1 MTMRTA
7 DPSRD
12 PSRDAPRGPEADP
25 GADGPATALIAEDE
39 PLLARALERQLAA
52 QWPALRIV
60 ARAEDGPSAVERALA
75 HRPDILFLDIQ
86 MPGATGLEVAAEIAD
101 EWEGG
106 EGVAGTAGRPHAGP
120 PLVVFVTAYDRY
132 AVQAFERAAV
142 DYLLKPVTPERLA
155 ETVGRLRARLAQ
167 RAAAAVAPSAGA
179 DLLRQV
185 QEAERQAQP
194 AAGVGF
200 DVGVGAGEAGA
211 AAAGASN
218 ERIRVIR
225 AAEGTRVRMI
235 PLPEV
240 IAFEAADKY
249 VNVVTEQ
256 GGDALIRMS
265 LRELALRLEGVEF
278 TQVHRGVLVNA
289 ERIVGAERDEAGHY
303 WLTLRGLKRPLK
315 VSRAFSHLFRPM

>member
-1 MTMRTA
+1 MTVQPA
-7 DPSRD
+7 DPSRAA
-12 PSRDAPRGPEADP
+12 SVGASTDA
-25 GADGPATALIAEDE
+25 PATALIAEDE

-86 MPGATGLEVAAEIAD
+86 MPGATGLEAAAEIAD

-106 EGVAGTAGRPHAGP
+106 EGVAGAAAGPHAGP

-155 ETVGRLRARLAQ
+155 ETVARLRARLTQ
-167 RAAAAVAPSAGA
+167 RAAAAAAPSAGA

-185 QEAERQAQP
+185 QEVERQAQP
-194 AAGVGF
+194 APAGG
-200 DVGVGAGEAGA
+200 GEPDA
-211 AAAGASN
+211 AAAE

-315 VSRAFSHLFRPM
+315 VSRAFSHLFKPM

>member
-1 MTMRTA
+1 MTLKPAAPSHAPSA
-7 DPSRD
+7 D
-12 PSRDAPRGPEADP
+12 AGT
-25 GADGPATALIAEDE
+25 DGPATALIAEDE

-75 HRPDILFLDIQ
+75 HRPDILLLDIQ
-86 MPGATGLEVAAEIAD
+86 MPGATGLEAAAEIAD

-106 EGVAGTAGRPHAGP
+106 EGFAGTVARPNAGP

-155 ETVGRLRARLAQ
+155 ETVARLRARLAQ
-167 RAAAAVAPSAGA
+167 RAAAAAGPSAGA

-194 AAGVGF
+194 GPALG
-200 DVGVGAGEAGA
+200 GEPDA
-211 AAAGASN
+211 AAAE

-315 VSRAFSHLFRPM
+315 VSRAFSHLFKPM

>member
-1 MTMRTA
+1 MTSHAA
-7 DPSRD
+7 DPSGTASGT
-12 PSRDAPRGPEADP
+12 PFGAPVGDPEAGP
-25 GADGPATALIAEDE
+25 PATALVAEDE

-60 ARAEDGPSAVERALA
+60 ARAQDGPSAVEHALA
-75 HRPDILFLDIQ
+75 QRPDILFLDIQ
-86 MPGATGLEVAAEIAD
+86 MPGATGLEAAAEIAD
-101 EWEGG
+101 EWDGG
-106 EGVAGTAGRPHAGP
+106 EGHAGAAGRPHAGP

-167 RAAAAVAPSAGA
+167 RAAAVVAPSAGA
-179 DLLRQV
+179 ELLRQV
-185 QEAERQAQP
+185 QEVERQTRP
-194 AAGVGF
+194 APAGT
-200 DVGVGAGEAGA
+200 GEPEA
-211 AAAGASN
+211 AVAE

-289 ERIVGAERDEAGHY
+289 QRIVGAERDEAGHY